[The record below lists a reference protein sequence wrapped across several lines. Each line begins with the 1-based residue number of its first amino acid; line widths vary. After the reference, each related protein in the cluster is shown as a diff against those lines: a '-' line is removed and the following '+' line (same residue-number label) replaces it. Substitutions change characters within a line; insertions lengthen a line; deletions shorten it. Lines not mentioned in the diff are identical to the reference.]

1 MSSIDVF
8 SSGSHSAKINYATN
22 LNVNCLSGQ
31 HYGQLF
37 AQKRTED
44 IFTRHWINM

>member
-8 SSGSHSAKINYATN
+8 SSGSHSAKMNYATN
-22 LNVNCLSGQ
+22 LNVNRLSGQ

-37 AQKRTED
+37 AQKRMEA
-44 IFTRHWINM
+44 IFTHP

>member
-22 LNVNCLSGQ
+22 LNVNCSVANTMASCLLKKGR
-31 HYGQLF
+31 
-37 AQKRTED
+37 K
-44 IFTRHWINM
+44 IFLLAIEINM